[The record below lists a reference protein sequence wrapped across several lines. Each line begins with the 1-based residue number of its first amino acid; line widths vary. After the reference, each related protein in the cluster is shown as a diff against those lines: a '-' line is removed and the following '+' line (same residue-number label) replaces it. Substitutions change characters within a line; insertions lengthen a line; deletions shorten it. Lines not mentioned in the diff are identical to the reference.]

1 MGLLLS
7 ETLEVSE
14 SLEHLVLLGFF
25 FQRPLVEYFA
35 LVTFILFPILI
46 DPNFSPIIIH
56 FIHVPTSVFCDTH
69 RKMGSF
75 V

>member
-25 FQRPLVEYFA
+25 SNVHSLST
-35 LVTFILFPILI
+35 LHL
-46 DPNFSPIIIH
+46 
-56 FIHVPTSVFCDTH
+56 
-69 RKMGSF
+69 
-75 V
+75 

>member
-35 LVTFILFPILI
+35 LVTFY
-46 DPNFSPIIIH
+46 
-56 FIHVPTSVFCDTH
+56 
-69 RKMGSF
+69 F
-75 V
+75 VTNTY